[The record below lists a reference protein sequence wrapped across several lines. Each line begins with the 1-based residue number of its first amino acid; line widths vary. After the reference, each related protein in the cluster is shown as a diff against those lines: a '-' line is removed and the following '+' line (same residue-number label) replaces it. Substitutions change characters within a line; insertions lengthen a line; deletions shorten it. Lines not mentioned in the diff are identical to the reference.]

1 MTEREGKY
9 TLTSNLVFCSKDVTT
24 AVLIPQIDDAP
35 KYIRFDGVA
44 WPSSNLRI
52 FLFLLYHRC
61 K

>member
-44 WPSSNLRI
+44 
-52 FLFLLYHRC
+52 
-61 K
+61 